1 MKAEQLFEREA
12 TNPDAP
18 LARDATPRAG
28 ERWVLRCS
36 RVSLEAAGCL
46 VHFAAPLTV
55 DVVGGANVYVL
66 TDAGRRGWLRVRDLV
81 AHWRRAATPPRS
93 ALASP
98 DGSHLAT

>member
-1 MKAEQLFEREA
+1 MRRWHVTRRHARA
-12 TNPDAP
+12 SAGSCAAP
-18 LARDATPRAG
+18 GP
-28 ERWVLRCS
+28 
-36 RVSLEAAGCL
+36 LEAAGCL

-81 AHWRRAATPPRS
+81 AYWRRAATPPRS